1 MENLPAIMTM
11 VHAIAAVVWVGGMV
25 FAHQILRPT
34 LGFLEPPQRLTL
46 WAAVFHRFF
55 IAVWAAIAVLLA
67 TGYHM
72 VFAEYGGFDQAGIY
86 IHLMHGNALL
96 MTALFVFLFFV
107 PYPRYRAFVAAQ
119 DWRDAAAQLNL
130 IRRIVGVN
138 MVLGLINIAVG
149 SSGRLWG

>member
-1 MENLPAIMTM
+1 MENLPAIMTLA
-11 VHAIAAVVWVGGMV
+11 HAIAAVVWVGGMV
-25 FAHQILRPT
+25 FAHQVLRPAM
-34 LGFLEPPQRLTL
+34 GFLEPPQRLTL
-46 WAAVFHRFF
+46 WAAVFRRFF
-55 IAVWAAIAVLLA
+55 IAVWVAIAVLLA

-72 VFAEYGGFDQAGIY
+72 VFAEYEGFDQAGLY
-86 IHLMHGNALL
+86 IHLMHGNGLL

-107 PYPRYRAFVAAQ
+107 PYPRYRAFVAAG

-138 MVLGLINIAVG
+138 MVLGIINIAVG